1 MTTSSK
7 IGVIFRVMAGALLAG
22 VGCSTTTAVQAGSG
36 CRGGSSSGTGGS
48 SSSSGGSTVATGSGG
63 ALGSGGA
70 TVSGSGGAATSSGGA
85 NVDGGGGGGSGGG
98 GAAGTAGTSAG
109 TSAGGSTAA
118 GGDAGTGSGAG
129 GVGAPSD
136 SVIETVQVPASGAAI
151 SSKTLLDAGELFLL
165 EATGTVDLGTSLA
178 DAEFGGFMTGGTGQD
193 LVAGTD
199 VGVDVGIKVER
210 VPNGATAGRKKW
222 FGAFRADHTY
232 YMTVTGAGTALTMKL
247 LSSTAGPAAGT
258 TGAIAVSIR
267 RLSPVPVVT
276 AVLETLEVPVIK
288 QTVRTTMAPAPG
300 TVYLLQIAGS
310 GKTGGNNLGMGDADW
325 MDWNADGVGKEDIG
339 DNNVDYG
346 VGVDEADTTVSP
358 RLRWWGP
365 WRKDHTYYMLYAGTG
380 SPIGFTYYDSG
391 YGDNSATDQLTLHVF
406 AVPR

>member
-1 MTTSSK
+1 M
-7 IGVIFRVMAGALLAG
+7 
-22 VGCSTTTAVQAGSG
+22 
-36 CRGGSSSGTGGS
+36 
-48 SSSSGGSTVATGSGG
+48 
-63 ALGSGGA
+63 
-70 TVSGSGGAATSSGGA
+70 
-85 NVDGGGGGGSGGG
+85 VDGGGGGGGV
-98 GAAGTAGTSAG
+98 AGTA
-109 TSAGGSTAA
+109 AGGSTGD
-118 GGDAGTGSGAG
+118 GGDAGAGSGAG
-129 GVGAPSD
+129 GIGTPSD

-151 SSKTLLDAGELFLL
+151 SSKTLLDPGELFLL

-178 DAEFGGFMTGGTGQD
+178 DAEFGGFMAAGTGGTGQD

-232 YMTVTGAGTALTMKL
+232 YMTVTGAGAALTMKL
-247 LSSTAGPAAGT
+247 SLPSTAGPGT
-258 TGAIAVSIR
+258 GTGNIAVSIM

-288 QTVRTTMAPAPG
+288 QTVQTTMAPALG
-300 TVYLLQIAGS
+300 TVYLLQMAGS
-310 GKTGGNNLGMGDADW
+310 GKTGGSNLGMGDADW

-346 VGVDEADTTVSP
+346 VGVDEADPAVSP
-358 RLRWWGP
+358 RVRWWGP